1 MSIISPQFPTGSSL
15 AELCKEI
22 KSVDVKTRELGPW
35 ESGAFSKLASHGCL
49 AGWIKKNDGG
59 TEASE
64 PEIMRLLV
72 SIASQLQF
80 SSIGLGRV
88 LLLGVG
94 LVASWDLIG

>member
-49 AGWIKKNDGG
+49 AG
-59 TEASE
+59 
-64 PEIMRLLV
+64 
-72 SIASQLQF
+72 
-80 SSIGLGRV
+80 
-88 LLLGVG
+88 
-94 LVASWDLIG
+94 